1 MKAIITGGGTGGHI
15 YPALAIADELKNK
28 GWGILYLGADNRME
42 AELVPE
48 YGCQFI
54 GLSLRPLPRKFSLKI
69 FSSIYHNLKALIK
82 SFYIINDYNADIVIG
97 TGGFA
102 AGPVVLAAAL
112 LRKKTII
119 HEQNA
124 YPGITNKI
132 LAYLADL
139 ILLNF
144 SEAKKHLKLRSNSRV
159 FVTGNPVRKEIMEVN
174 REEAYEVLDLDKNL
188 KTILITGGSQGAEVI
203 NKNLIALYKYVLKN
217 KNAQIIHLTGR
228 RNYNSVIEYLKSAEI
243 NINSRYFKIID
254 YLNEMEYALKAAD
267 LIISRAGATA
277 LSEITICGIPSIL
290 IPFAAAAENHQLYN
304 AKSLEKTGAAVIIE
318 EKKLTEKSILDEVKK
333 IIEDDQTLEKMSKA
347 AYNKAK
353 INSLAEIID
362 LIETETKNTE

>member
-15 YPALAIADELKNK
+15 YPALAIADELKNR
-28 GWGILYLGADNRME
+28 GWEILYLGANNRME

-48 YGCQFI
+48 YGYEFI
-54 GLSLRPLPRKFSLKI
+54 GLSLRPLPRGFSLKI
-69 FSSIYHNLKALIK
+69 FSSIYYNLIALIK
-82 SFYIINDYNADIVIG
+82 SLFIINDYKADIVIG

-144 SEAKKHLKLRSNSRV
+144 SEAEKHLKLRSNSRV
-159 FVTGNPVRKEIMEVN
+159 FVTGNPVRKEIMEVD
-174 REEAYEVLDLDKNL
+174 RSEAYNMLNLNKNL

-217 KNAQIIHLTGR
+217 ENVQIIHLTGR
-228 RNYNSVIEYLKSAEI
+228 KNYNSVIEYLKNAGI
-243 NINSRYFKIID
+243 NINSRYFNIID

-277 LSEITICGIPSIL
+277 ISEITVCGIPSIL
-290 IPFAAAAENHQLYN
+290 IPFASAAENHQLYN
-304 AKSLEKTGAAVIIE
+304 AKTLAETGAAVIIE
-318 EKKLTEKSILDEVKK
+318 EKEISPKLILNEVKK
-333 IIEDDQTLEKMSKA
+333 IIEDDQSLEQMSNA
-347 AYNKAK
+347 AYQKAK
-353 INSLAEIID
+353 TDSLAEIID
-362 LIETETKNTE
+362 LIETETKNKK